1 MLTLKT
7 QSAGMV
13 LGSQYNN
20 SLQEEENTWEE
31 SNNKNRVQNFY
42 YICKTMSQ
50 TICIRVSL

>member
-1 MLTLKT
+1 
-7 QSAGMV
+7 MV

-42 YICKTMSQ
+42 YKFVLGFLCSKGKIACSVSD
-50 TICIRVSL
+50 CID